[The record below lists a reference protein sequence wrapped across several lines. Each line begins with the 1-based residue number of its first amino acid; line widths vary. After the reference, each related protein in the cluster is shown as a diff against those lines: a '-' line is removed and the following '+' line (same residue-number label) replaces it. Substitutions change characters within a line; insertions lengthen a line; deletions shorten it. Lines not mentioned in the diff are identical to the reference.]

1 LSSFRVKMTLRRLC
15 KKQVRERCAPMGAH
29 RSLSIR
35 KVVMKL
41 DLKNIKRVNIKLPDQ
56 FERDALRR
64 QRALD
69 DSGIVEQVDDLRI
82 NSNPADEPDEL
93 RAMLNM
99 SVEPDY
105 SDEKFAD
112 IVPMSVSEVL
122 CPETFLWVARNFEC
136 VCGDSH

>member
-1 LSSFRVKMTLRRLC
+1 MTLRRLC

>member
-1 LSSFRVKMTLRRLC
+1 
-15 KKQVRERCAPMGAH
+15 MGAH

-41 DLKNIKRVNIKLPDQ
+41 DLKNIKRINIKLPDQ
-56 FERDALRR
+56 FERDAVRR
-64 QRALD
+64 QRSLD
-69 DSGIVEQVDDLRI
+69 DSGIVEQVDDLLI

-105 SDEKFAD
+105 SDAKVGDVFP
-112 IVPMSVSEVL
+112 ISPSEVL
-122 CPETFLWVARNFEC
+122 CDETFLWVARNFEC
-136 VCGDSH
+136 VCGENH

>member
-1 LSSFRVKMTLRRLC
+1 MTLWKLC

-112 IVPMSVSEVL
+112 LVPRSVSEVL
-122 CPETFLWVARNFEC
+122 CPTENLWVARNFEC

>member
-1 LSSFRVKMTLRRLC
+1 MLDARASR
-15 KKQVRERCAPMGAH
+15 AH

-112 IVPMSVSEVL
+112 LIPRSVSEVL
-122 CPETFLWVARNFEC
+122 CPTENLWVARNFEC
-136 VCGDSH
+136 LCGEIHR

>member
-1 LSSFRVKMTLRRLC
+1 
-15 KKQVRERCAPMGAH
+15 MGAH

-41 DLKNIKRVNIKLPDQ
+41 DLKNIKRVKLPDQ

-64 QRALD
+64 QSALD
-69 DSGIVEQVDDLRI
+69 DSGIVEQVDDLLI

-122 CPETFLWVARNFEC
+122 CPDTFLWVARNFEC

>member
-1 LSSFRVKMTLRRLC
+1 
-15 KKQVRERCAPMGAH
+15 
-29 RSLSIR
+29 
-35 KVVMKL
+35 MKL

-64 QRALD
+64 RRALD

-112 IVPMSVSEVL
+112 LVPMSASEVL
-122 CPETFLWVARNFEC
+122 CPTENLWVARNFEC

>member
-1 LSSFRVKMTLRRLC
+1 
-15 KKQVRERCAPMGAH
+15 MGAH

-136 VCGDSH
+136 VCGTIHTISGNIWYESYK

>member
-1 LSSFRVKMTLRRLC
+1 
-15 KKQVRERCAPMGAH
+15 MGAH

-41 DLKNIKRVNIKLPDQ
+41 DLKNIKRVKLPDQ

-69 DSGIVEQVDDLRI
+69 DYGIVEQVDDLRI

-112 IVPMSVSEVL
+112 LIPRSVSEVL
-122 CPETFLWVARNFEC
+122 CPTENLWVARNFEC

>member
-1 LSSFRVKMTLRRLC
+1 MTLRKLC
-15 KKQVRERCAPMGAH
+15 KKQVRERCAPSGAH